1 MDHQRVLGEVIE
13 WANAND
19 NIRAI
24 VLTGSMARGV
34 EQTDEWSDLDI
45 ELYAIDPARL
55 LDDDSWYARFGKVLA
70 VEALPNP
77 GAHPTRL
84 LYLVDGKI
92 DFTVAP
98 ATSLGTTRYVRPFRV
113 LFDKDNEALDL
124 AVAVPLTGSPPT
136 PVELLECMNFFFA
149 AALMCA
155 KAIVRGELWPAT
167 IRDRDLK
174 QELLT
179 MIEWDH
185 KTRYGWDYDTWY
197 DGKYLGKWADPD
209 VQVALASCWARFDA
223 VDMKRA
229 LIASLDLF
237 ETLADRAFRA
247 DGPIAFD
254 AGAARAEVL
263 RILESTGPDRSP
275 ARCSVLP

>member
-1 MDHQRVLGEVIE
+1 
-13 WANAND
+13 
-19 NIRAI
+19 
-24 VLTGSMARGV
+24 
-34 EQTDEWSDLDI
+34 
-45 ELYAIDPARL
+45 
-55 LDDDSWYARFGKVLA
+55 
-70 VEALPNP
+70 
-77 GAHPTRL
+77 
-84 LYLVDGKI
+84 
-92 DFTVAP
+92 
-98 ATSLGTTRYVRPFRV
+98 
-113 LFDKDNEALDL
+113 
-124 AVAVPLTGSPPT
+124 
-136 PVELLECMNFFFA
+136 MNFFFA